1 MALTRK
7 MLKAM
12 GIDDEK
18 IDQIIEA
25 HTETV
30 DALKDER
37 DKYRES
43 AEKLPEVQKKLDKLE
58 QDAEKNSS
66 GEDSY
71 RVKYDALKEDF
82 DKYKGEITAKETK
95 GAKEKAFKALLKKIG
110 ISEKRIDSVVKVT
123 NLDDIKL
130 DKGGNIIDAD
140 ALEKSKREEWAD
152 FIVTE
157 GEKKAAPETPPT
169 NGGKTPMTRE
179 AIMKIKDTSERQ
191 AAIAENLELF
201 GG

>member
-37 DKYRES
+37 DKFREN
-43 AEKLPEVQKKLDKLE
+43 AEKLPEVQKKLDAAQK
-58 QDAEKNSS
+58 ASS
-66 GEDSY
+66 GDESFE
-71 RVKYDALKEDF
+71 VKYNALKEDF
-82 DKYKGEITAKETK
+82 EKYKGEVTAKETK
-95 GAKEKAFKALLKKIG
+95 GAKEKALKELLKKVG
-110 ISEKRIDSVVKVT
+110 ISEKRIGSVVKVT
-123 NLDDIKL
+123 DLEKIKL
-130 DKGGNIIDAD
+130 DKDGKIADVD
-140 ALEKSKREEWAD
+140 ALEKSIREEWAD

-157 GEKKAAPETPPT
+157 GEKKPTPETPPT

-179 AIMKIKDTSERQ
+179 DIMKIKDTSERQ

>member
-12 GIDDEK
+12 GIEDEK

-30 DALKDER
+30 DALKEER
-37 DKYRES
+37 DKYRED
-43 AEKLPEVQKKLDKLE
+43 AAKLPEIQKKLE
-58 QDAEKNSS
+58 AAEKQSS

-71 RVKYDALKEDF
+71 KVKYDALKEDYE
-82 DKYKGEITAKETK
+82 KYKGEVTAKETR
-95 GAKEKAFKALLKKIG
+95 GAKEKAVRAVLKKVG
-110 ISEKRIDSVVKVT
+110 ISEKRIDSVIRVT
-123 NLDDIKL
+123 DLEKIKL
-130 DKGGNIIDAD
+130 DKDGNIVDGEAF
-140 ALEKSKREEWAD
+140 EKSIREDWGD

-157 GEKKAAPETPPT
+157 VKKETAPETPPT

-179 AIMKIKDTSERQ
+179 DIMKIADTSKRQ
-191 AAIAENLELF
+191 AAIAENIELF
-201 GG
+201 NS